1 MGTPVPAE
9 AYTICSL
16 YAGWNRLRTTAQ
28 LPDAGGPA
36 AAKNLLHPL
45 WQRSM
50 HPAPRQLASLA
61 LRQCGQTV
69 CRRGGSRQSKE
80 RGSQPT
86 EAQGERRRSA
96 PLTLPL
102 LHFPTRRLH
111 AAQACLAEHRHPVAA
126 DGLPDEVRWRG
137 CRRRRGVASRARRRV
152 TDAARARLAYL
163 IHCATRRGVSKGPKH
178 PKASLDAPLL
188 LTQRAAPQHS
198 LHFTSLARAVCY
210 NVKNRSCSKQRATG
224 GLCAHSRLNS
234 NHLVLNRGVAKIATG
249 VAKACKCAW
258 TRG

>member
-1 MGTPVPAE
+1 MQAALLPPKTCCTRCGSAACTRHPASSPPWP
-9 AYTICSL
+9 CGS
-16 YAGWNRLRTTAQ
+16 AGRLSAEGVGRDRARNVAASQ
-28 LPDAGGPA
+28 RKRRVSA
-36 AAKNLLHPL
+36 AA
-45 WQRSM
+45 QR
-50 HPAPRQLASLA
+50 R
-61 LRQCGQTV
+61 C
-69 CRRGGSRQSKE
+69 
-80 RGSQPT
+80 
-86 EAQGERRRSA
+86 SA

-163 IHCATRRGVSKGPKH
+163 IHCATRRGVSKGANGREWH

-188 LTQRAAPQHS
+188 LTQPAAPQHS

>member
-1 MGTPVPAE
+1 MRATWPCLAGVEVNNLQLRRAHTRGRQHLHFGGCFHPGVSSQEMGTPVPAE
-9 AYTICSL
+9 ADTICSL

-126 DGLPDEVRWRG
+126 DGLPDEVRRRG
-137 CRRRRGVASRARRRV
+137 CRRRCGVAARARRGV
-152 TDAARARLAYL
+152 TDAPRARLAYL
-163 IHCATRRGVSKGPKH
+163 IHCAASRGVSKGRKVLANGREWH
-178 PKASLDAPLL
+178 PKASLDAPPL

-198 LHFTSLARAVCY
+198 LQSGQGCLL
-210 NVKNRSCSKQRATG
+210 QR
-224 GLCAHSRLNS
+224 
-234 NHLVLNRGVAKIATG
+234 
-249 VAKACKCAW
+249 
-258 TRG
+258 